1 MNGDLLHAFNRLGYG
16 ASEVDLR
23 RFSQSSP
30 EDYIAEQL
38 SPASLKEPPWLV
50 ARLSGFTTLDL
61 TPAELFNEYGP
72 ARGKRLG
79 KRDPAALKAARK
91 RARVIRWEGIQARL
105 LRAIYSPRQLQE
117 SLVDFWYNHFNI
129 FAGKGLDHLWSVA
142 YEQQAIRP
150 QVLGRFE
157 DLLIAT
163 ALHPAMLFYLDNWLD
178 TDPGSPG
185 ARGRFK
191 GINENYA
198 REVME
203 LHTLGVNGG
212 YTQADV
218 ITLAH
223 ILTGWSLR
231 RNKGVAF
238 FPRRHDFGNKIL
250 LGHRIRGSG
259 EDEAHEAL
267 QLLARQ
273 PATARHISFQL
284 AQYFL
289 ADSPPADLVEAM
301 SERYQQ
307 TDGHIA
313 SVLETL
319 FRSDPFWSN
328 AYRGNKFKTP
338 YRYLLSSIRATGIEV
353 HNLRPLA
360 GVLALQGMSLYGCL
374 TPDGYTNT
382 RDAWLN
388 PNALMLRLNFAMAL
402 GGGFLRLGRS
412 DAPHPK
418 PDPALLFDLLGPGLS
433 PGSASIIRNVP
444 EPLRAAA
451 TLGSPE
457 FMYC

>member
-1 MNGDLLHAFNRLGYG
+1 MNVDLLHAFNRLGYG

-23 RFSQSSP
+23 RFSQSGAD
-30 EDYIAEQL
+30 DYIAEQL
-38 SPASLKEPPWLV
+38 SPGSLEEPPWLV
-50 ARLSGFTTLDL
+50 ARLSGLTTLGL
-61 TPAELFNEYGP
+61 TPAELFTEYGP
-72 ARGKRLG
+72 ARRRGLG
-79 KRDPAALKAARK
+79 RRDPAARKAARK
-91 RARVIRWEGIQARL
+91 RARVIRWQGIQARL

-117 SLVDFWYNHFNI
+117 SLVDFWYNHFNV
-129 FAGKGLDHLWSVA
+129 FAGKGLDHLWSTA

-150 QVLGRFE
+150 HVLGRFE
-157 DLLIAT
+157 DLLVAT

-185 ARGRFK
+185 ARGRFN

-231 RNKGVAF
+231 RNTGVAF

-259 EDEAHEAL
+259 EDEAPEAL
-267 QLLARQ
+267 RLLARQ

-289 ADSPPADLVEAM
+289 ADSPPADLIQAM
-301 SERYQQ
+301 SECYQQ

-313 SVLETL
+313 SVLQTL
-319 FRSDPFWSN
+319 FRSDQFWSQ

-338 YRYLLSSIRATGIEV
+338 YRYLVSSVRATGIDV
-353 HNLRPLA
+353 HDVRPLA
-360 GVLALQGMSLYGCL
+360 GVLALQGMPLYGCL
-374 TPDGYTNT
+374 TPDGYKNT

-388 PNALMLRLNFAMAL
+388 PNALMLRLNFATAL
-402 GGGFLRLGRS
+402 GGGFLRLGGVS
-412 DAPHPK
+412 EPHPK
-418 PDPALLFDLLGPGLS
+418 PDPTLLSHLLGPGLS
-433 PGSASIIRNVP
+433 PNSASVIRNAP

-451 TLGSPE
+451 ALGSPE